1 MPRVND
7 PHDLLLLILS
17 SPSGAGK
24 STLTHRLMQE
34 VPELAFS
41 VSHTTRAPRPNEV
54 DGQDYHFIDQE
65 RFLELVRSNDFAEWA
80 EVHGNFYGTS
90 VAELERARQAGANV
104 LLFDVDYQGARQI
117 KAALPQAVGVF
128 ILPPSMPEL
137 RRRLESRGTET
148 PESLARRFA
157 KAREEIGQYPFFD
170 YLIVNDELQTAL
182 ADLKGVLAAER
193 CRRSRRA
200 PTAEALLRAAVDST
214 EVLE

>member
-1 MPRVND
+1 VND